1 MSQNPNQFITPVG
14 RLVQGDPFTPQEKDA
29 SGNPLTVKRG
39 PNAGQ
44 PRKQWFVG
52 LAISK
57 TDPGWPALW
66 AQLQMIARQSFPTLF
81 DAAGKCLRPNFAW
94 KVIDGDSTEPD
105 ERGNIPRDREG
116 FAGCWV
122 LRMAGGFPIEV
133 YDQNV
138 KPLHDPQAIKRGYY
152 VRVMG
157 TVNGNNDPLKPGLF
171 LNPASLQLM
180 AYGPEIQSGPDY
192 AAVFKAAPV
201 ASLPAGAMAVPAA
214 SQHMPSA
221 PATPAPA
228 TSGPGAP
235 AAPSAQPYP
244 QILKPSA
251 GAPMPPAAPAPAP
264 VDNWRIG
271 PDGQAYS
278 ETQLRNAGW
287 TDEQIRG
294 LPLDPNTQF

>member
-1 MSQNPNQFITPVG
+1 MTQNPNQFLTPVG

-29 SGNPLTVKRG
+29 SGNPLTIKRG

-52 LAISK
+52 LAIAK
-57 TDPGWPALW
+57 NDPGWEALW
-66 AQLQMIARQSFPTLF
+66 AQLHAVARQSFPTLF

-138 KPLHDPQAIKRGYY
+138 KPLHDPQAVKRGYY

-157 TVNGNNDPLKPGLF
+157 TVNGNNDLQKPGLF

-192 AAVFKAAPV
+192 AAGFKAAPV
-201 ASLPAGAMAVPAA
+201 AALPAGATAA
-214 SQHMPSA
+214 PVASASA
-221 PATPAPA
+221 PAPSPA
-228 TSGPGAP
+228 TSGPG
-235 AAPSAQPYP
+235 APSAQPYP
-244 QILKPSA
+244 QILTPKPP
-251 GAPMPPAAPAPAP
+251 APAAAPAPAP